1 MGSFPTY
8 GMAGV
13 GIAAAIGFVFVL
25 SFFGNQGGVND
36 GQLLQ
41 SNESALDQQRAATE
55 DESQFAKEMDGANA
69 PASESADM
77 MQLSS
82 APVLNS
88 IVALDANGELLGEV
102 VPGME
107 LTADELVVIRAS
119 IVNQND
125 FDTGKYHITLGV
137 RASGEELSRSA
148 NDPFMDAAVMHGVV
162 SATSVVELEM
172 YWVPQSAGDYTLQV
186 YMTPDELAGNGS
198 GPVAEIPITVSE

>member
-25 SFFGNQGGVND
+25 SFFGSQGGVDD

-41 SNESALDQQRAATE
+41 SNESAFEQQRTATE
-55 DESQFAKEMDGANA
+55 DQSQFAKDTVGADA
-69 PASESADM
+69 PASESADI

-107 LTADELVVIRAS
+107 FEAGQPVVIRAS
-119 IVNQND
+119 FANHND
-125 FDTGKYHITLGV
+125 AAAADYYMSLSVRSSDTTAQDGRLSNS
-137 RASGEELSRSA
+137 ASLRGDIGPQSLSELELSWF
-148 NDPFMDAAVMHGVV
+148 PQAAG
-162 SATSVVELEM
+162 E
-172 YWVPQSAGDYTLQV
+172 YTLQV
-186 YMTPDELAGNGS
+186 F
-198 GPVAEIPITVSE
+198 VAQGGRADIDQESAATIPITVLQ

>member
-1 MGSFPTY
+1 MASFPTY

-41 SNESALDQQRAATE
+41 SNESALDQQRATTE
-55 DESQFAKEMDGANA
+55 DESQFANEMDGANA

-107 LTADELVVIRAS
+107 FEAGQPVVIRAS
-119 IVNQND
+119 
-125 FDTGKYHITLGV
+125 F
-137 RASGEELSRSA
+137 A
-148 NDPFMDAAVMHGVV
+148 NHNDAAASDYYMSLSVKSSDAIAQDGRLSN
-162 SATSVVELEM
+162 SASLRGDIG
-172 YWVPQSAGDYTLQV
+172 PQSVSELQLSWFPQAAGEYTLQV
-186 YMTPDELAGNGS
+186 IVVQGGRADIEEESAAT
-198 GPVAEIPITVSE
+198 IPITVLQ